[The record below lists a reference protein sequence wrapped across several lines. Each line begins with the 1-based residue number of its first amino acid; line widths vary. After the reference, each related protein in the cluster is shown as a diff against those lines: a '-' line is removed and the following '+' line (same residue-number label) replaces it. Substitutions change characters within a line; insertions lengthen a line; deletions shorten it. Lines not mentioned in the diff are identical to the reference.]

1 MTDQPTNPDRLD
13 ELLRDAAVTY
23 NRPPDERNMPLE
35 IMWQAVE
42 AEAFPRRTFGL
53 TSNAWRMAQ
62 GATAASRHL
71 RRFMVPAVA
80 AAALL
85 IGIGIGRMS
94 LGTSAL
100 RGTVHRAESAA
111 VKPPSAG
118 MASAPAPAAD
128 APSQPFDAATARYLG
143 QTAALLNALPSETS
157 NSHPDRRFIMRAN
170 ELLLTTRLLLD
181 SQAASDASLRNL
193 LEDLELVLVQ
203 VVRLQSERE
212 HSRQTDLELIQQALD
227 QHDVM
232 PRLRTAVS
240 EHATDD

>member
-23 NRPPDERNMPLE
+23 NRPPDERDMPLE
-35 IMWQAVE
+35 AIWQVVDS
-42 AEAFPRRTFGL
+42 EAFPRRAFGL
-53 TSNAWRMAQ
+53 TSTARRMAY
-62 GATAASRHL
+62 GANAASRHL
-71 RRFMVPAVA
+71 RGFLIPAVA

-94 LGTSAL
+94 LGSRAAL
-100 RGTVHRAESAA
+100 GTVRLVESAA
-111 VKPPSAG
+111 VKPLGAV
-118 MASAPAPAAD
+118 MASAPTPAAD
-128 APSQPFDAATARYLG
+128 TPSQPFDAATARYLG
-143 QTAALLNALPSETS
+143 QTAALLIALPSETS
-157 NSHPDRRFIMRAN
+157 NSHPDQRFIVRAN

-181 SQAASDASLRNL
+181 SQAAAEPSLRNL

-203 VVRLQSERE
+203 VVRLQNERA

-240 EHATDD
+240 EHAADD